1 MVEFLIK
8 VHPAQRQAYI
18 PKPIV
23 EAMGHRLKAKPDR
36 YAVVLYP
43 EGASLTHVI
52 ESLRILLA
60 DLELQVRVEEG
71 GGDVHER
78 AAA

>member
-23 EAMGHRLKAKPDR
+23 DALGHRLKAKPDR
-36 YAVVLYP
+36 YAIVIYP
-43 EGASLTHVI
+43 EGTELNHVI

-60 DLELQVRVEEG
+60 DLELQRKVEES
-71 GGDVHER
+71 GGDGDER
-78 AAA
+78 GEN